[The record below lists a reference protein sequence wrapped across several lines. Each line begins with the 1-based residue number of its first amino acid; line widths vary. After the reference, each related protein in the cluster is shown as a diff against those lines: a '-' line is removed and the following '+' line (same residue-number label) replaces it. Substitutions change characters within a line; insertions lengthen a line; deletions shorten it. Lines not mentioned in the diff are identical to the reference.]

1 MKDRQLVWSNREVQK
16 LAAHFVVAADACDR
30 MQKEFCQDEDALLFR
45 KFAKQRTVAKG
56 NRGGAQGHY
65 AVAPSGELLAAS
77 SSANPEVLVEMMK
90 QGLAKWETLTR
101 EERLLPK
108 SPDPKAAE
116 NWRLQENLYPD
127 DGLVLRVVARDRTRE
142 RWPDSNLDYAWFRKD
157 EARAFL
163 PAEPKKDAKHNVPRE
178 LVQRLAC
185 FHLLDNVHA
194 LNYTFFPK
202 EAIEQAQLTTT
213 VVSVVGDLV
222 TLDLE
227 GATRASLVSP
237 KKIGYEPKLLG
248 RATFNLK
255 ERKFVA
261 FELVAVG
268 LRWGLGNCNQRH
280 DPTPALMGI
289 VFTLAGDSQ
298 AERLPPAFVSRYGW

>member
-1 MKDRQLVWSNREVQK
+1 M
-16 LAAHFVVAADACDR
+16 AADACDR
-30 MQKEFCQDEDALLFR
+30 MQKECCQDEDALLFR

-90 QGLAKWETLTR
+90 QGLAKWEALPR
-101 EERLLPK
+101 EKRLLSI
-108 SPDPKAAE
+108 SPDPKASE

-142 RWPDSNLDYAWFRKD
+142 RWPDSNLDYAWFLKD

-163 PAEPKKDAKHNVPRE
+163 PAEPKTGAKHNVPPQ
-178 LVQRLAC
+178 LVQRLAR

-202 EAIEQAQLTTT
+202 EAIERARLTST
-213 VVSVVGDLV
+213 VASVVGDLV
-222 TLDLE
+222 TLTLE
-227 GATRASLVSP
+227 GETRASLASP
-237 KKIGYEPKLLG
+237 KKIGYAPKLLG
-248 RATFNLK
+248 RATFNIM
-255 ERKFVA
+255 EQKFVA
-261 FELVAVG
+261 FELLAVG
-268 LRWGLGNCNQRH
+268 MRWGLGNCNQRQ

-298 AERLPPAFVSRYGW
+298 AERLPPAFVSQYGW

>member
-1 MKDRQLVWSNREVQK
+1 M
-16 LAAHFVVAADACDR
+16 AADACDR

-77 SSANPEVLVEMMK
+77 SSADPKVLVEMMK
-90 QGLAKWETLTR
+90 QGLAKWETLPR
-101 EERLLPK
+101 EKRLLSK

-116 NWRLQENLYPD
+116 NWRLKENLYPD

-157 EARAFL
+157 EAHAFL
-163 PAEPKKDAKHNVPRE
+163 PAELKKGVTHNVPHE
-178 LVQRLAC
+178 LVQRLAR

-202 EAIEQAQLTTT
+202 EAIEQARLTST
-213 VVSVVGDLV
+213 VVNVVGDLV
-222 TLDLE
+222 TLSLE
-227 GATRASLVSP
+227 GETRASLVSP

-248 RATFNLK
+248 RATFNIK
-255 ERKFVA
+255 EQKFVT
-261 FELVAVG
+261 FELLAVG
-268 LRWGLGNCNQRH
+268 MRWGLGNCNQRH

>member
-1 MKDRQLVWSNREVQK
+1 MQK
-16 LAAHFVVAADACDR
+16 LSAEFVVAADACDR
-30 MQKEFCQDEDALLFR
+30 MQKEFCLDEDALLFR
-45 KFAKQRTVAKG
+45 KFAKQRTIKKG

-77 SSANPEVLVEMMK
+77 SSANSKVLVEMMK
-90 QGLAKWETLTR
+90 QGLAKWATLPR
-101 EERLLPK
+101 EKRLLPK
-108 SPDPKAAE
+108 PPDPKAAE
-116 NWRLQENLYPD
+116 KWRRKEKLYPD
-127 DGLVLRVVARDRTRE
+127 DGLVLRVVARDQKRE

-157 EARAFL
+157 EARTLL
-163 PAEPKKDAKHNVPRE
+163 PAKPKKDAKHDVPRE
-178 LVQRLAC
+178 LVQRLAR

-202 EAIEQAQLTTT
+202 EAIEKARLTST
-213 VVSVVGDLV
+213 VVQVKGDLV
-222 TLDLE
+222 SLIFE
-227 GATRASLVSP
+227 GETRASLVSP

-255 ERKFVA
+255 EQKFVS
-261 FELVAVG
+261 FELLAVG
-268 LRWGLGNCNQRH
+268 MRWGLGNCNQRH
-280 DPTPALMGI
+280 NPAPALMGI

>member
-1 MKDRQLVWSNREVQK
+1 VQK
-16 LAAHFVVAADACDR
+16 LAAEFVVAADACDR

-45 KFAKQRTVAKG
+45 KFAKQRTINKG

-65 AVAPSGELLAAS
+65 AVTPSGELLAAS
-77 SSANPEVLVEMMK
+77 SSADSKVLVEMMK
-90 QGLAKWETLTR
+90 QGLAKWATLPR
-101 EERLLPK
+101 KKRLLPK

-116 NWRLQENLYPD
+116 NWRRKEKLYPD
-127 DGLVLRVVARDRTRE
+127 DGLVLRVIARDQRRE

-157 EARAFL
+157 EARALL
-163 PAEPKKDAKHNVPRE
+163 PAKPKKDAKHDVPRE
-178 LVQRLAC
+178 LVQRLAR

-202 EAIEQAQLTTT
+202 EAIEKARLTSI
-213 VVSVVGDLV
+213 VLQVKDDLV
-222 TLDLE
+222 SLIFE
-227 GATRASLVSP
+227 GETRASLVSP

-255 ERKFVA
+255 EQKFLS
-261 FELVAVG
+261 FELLAVG
-268 LRWGLGNCNQRH
+268 MRWGLGNCNQRH
-280 DPTPALMGI
+280 NPAPALMGI

-298 AERLPPAFVSRYGW
+298 AERLPPAFISRYGW

>member
-1 MKDRQLVWSNREVQK
+1 M
-16 LAAHFVVAADACDR
+16 AADACDR

-77 SSANPEVLVEMMK
+77 SSADPKVLVEMMK
-90 QGLAKWETLTR
+90 QGLAKWETLPR
-101 EERLLPK
+101 EKRLLSK

-116 NWRLQENLYPD
+116 NWRLKENLYPD

-157 EARAFL
+157 EAHAFL
-163 PAEPKKDAKHNVPRE
+163 PAELKKGVTHNVPRE
-178 LVQRLAC
+178 LVQRLAR

-202 EAIEQAQLTTT
+202 EAIEQARLMST

-222 TLDLE
+222 TLSLE
-227 GATRASLVSP
+227 GETRASLVSP
-237 KKIGYEPKLLG
+237 KNIGYEPKLLG
-248 RATFNLK
+248 RATFNIK
-255 ERKFVA
+255 EQKFVA
-261 FELVAVG
+261 FELLAVG
-268 LRWGLGNCNQRH
+268 MRWGLGNCNQRH